1 MAEADDLQKQLDEA
15 REELEKLKTP
25 EPSDDKSAN
34 RVQMT
39 SGDIVRLT
47 IAAPVVFVWLFLG
60 SRVIISATTSTAVL
74 ENIEPLLLALSILT
88 IPVTGILASLFKID
102 GNGGDKK

>member
-1 MAEADDLQKQLDEA
+1 MAEEEEEQKPER
-15 REELEKLKTP
+15 REEP
-25 EPSDDKSAN
+25 N

-39 SGDIVRLT
+39 SGDIVRLI

>member
-1 MAEADDLQKQLDEA
+1 MAEEEEDQTPER
-15 REELEKLKTP
+15 REEI
-25 EPSDDKSAN
+25 N

-39 SGDIVRLT
+39 SGDIVRLI

-60 SRVIISATTSTAVL
+60 SRIIISATTSQGVL

-88 IPVTGILASLFKID
+88 IPVTAILSSLFRVD
-102 GNGGDKK
+102 GNGK

>member
-1 MAEADDLQKQLDEA
+1 MAELDDLQKELEEA

-25 EPSDDKSAN
+25 DDKSDN
-34 RVQMT
+34 KIQMT
-39 SGDIVRLT
+39 SGDIVRLI

-60 SRVIISATTSTAVL
+60 SRIIISATTSTAVL
-74 ENIEPLLLALSILT
+74 EHIEPLLLALSILT

>member
-1 MAEADDLQKQLDEA
+1 MAEEKEDQKPER
-15 REELEKLKTP
+15 REEP
-25 EPSDDKSAN
+25 N

-39 SGDIVRLT
+39 SGDIVRLI

-74 ENIEPLLLALSILT
+74 DNIEPLLLALSILT

>member
-1 MAEADDLQKQLDEA
+1 MAEEEEDQNLER
-15 REELEKLKTP
+15 REEP
-25 EPSDDKSAN
+25 N

-39 SGDIVRLT
+39 SGDIVRLI

-60 SRVIISATTSTAVL
+60 SRIIISATTSTAVL

-88 IPVTGILASLFKID
+88 IPVTGILASLFRID
-102 GNGGDKK
+102 GGNGRGDKK

>member
-1 MAEADDLQKQLDEA
+1 MAEEEEDPKLERRDE
-15 REELEKLKTP
+15 
-25 EPSDDKSAN
+25 N

-39 SGDIVRLT
+39 SGDIVRLI

-60 SRVIISATTSTAVL
+60 SRIIISATTSTAVL

-88 IPVTGILASLFKID
+88 IPVTGILGSLFRIG

>member
-1 MAEADDLQKQLDEA
+1 MAELDDLQKELEEA

-25 EPSDDKSAN
+25 DDKSDN
-34 RVQMT
+34 KIQMT
-39 SGDIVRLT
+39 SGDIVRLI

-60 SRVIISATTSTAVL
+60 SRIIISATTSTAVL
-74 ENIEPLLLALSILT
+74 EHIEPLLLALSILT

-102 GNGGDKK
+102 GNGNGGDKK